1 MLVSRLDKLDQEV
14 FNHVFK
20 LNPRQAVMLGL
31 HDYDGLLPD
40 VSPGGLKAWT
50 DKAVGLRD
58 RVRSESHG
66 LDKDGR
72 LDALCLETMLE
83 RMLFDVEDLRGY
95 ATRSNLYSMQLSV
108 TPYISREYA
117 PIDARIGAVNK
128 HLGRVPGFLDQASR
142 NLDKTLAQPIVDV
155 ASKQV
160 QGVLRDVDG
169 NATQEA
175 GKASASI
182 REEFESLKR
191 DAVVAMASFV
201 EKLSEEHSLSVD
213 FALGRERFQ
222 KLLWVND
229 RINRPVEEVLAM
241 GLQDLESNLKAL
253 RELAEKM
260 GPGQTIASVVDGIQE
275 IHPTAHRLIDE
286 TAEGLR
292 DLELWLRE
300 HDLVSIPAGT
310 KVRVVPTPMHMRA
323 TTTAAMSSP
332 GPFEKEGLEGLY
344 YVTPAEDSWDPKT
357 REEWL
362 RHLNYVTLKD
372 ISIHEVFPGHFTHR
386 VFQRE
391 FGKSMTRKAYWNYA
405 FGEGWAHYCE
415 EMMLDEGYGNEALR
429 LIQLKEALLRDCR
442 FIVSFWMHTQ
452 GLGVDQARQFIMENA
467 YMETL
472 PAEREALRGTFDHSY
487 YGYTLGKLFIKK
499 AREHFFQTH
508 PSASSREFHDRLL
521 GLGGVPVGLLEELI
535 V

>member
-1 MLVSRLDKLDQEV
+1 LDKLEEEV
-14 FNHVFK
+14 FNHAFK
-20 LNPRQAVMLGL
+20 LSPRQAVMLGL

-40 VSPGGLKAWT
+40 ISPGGLKAWT
-50 DKAVGLRD
+50 DKAVGLLD
-58 RVRSESHG
+58 RVRAESHG

-83 RMLFDVEDLRGY
+83 RMLFDLQDLKGY
-95 ATRSNLYSMQLSV
+95 ATRPNIYSIQLSV

-117 PIDARIGAVNK
+117 PVDARIGAVNK
-128 HLGRVPGFLDQASR
+128 HLARVPGFLDQASR

-155 ASKQV
+155 ATKQV
-160 QGVLRDVDG
+160 QGVLRDLDG

-175 GKASASI
+175 GKASGPV

-191 DAVVAMASFV
+191 EAVTAMASFI
-201 EKLSEEHSLSVD
+201 EELSEEHSLSMD

-229 RINRPVEEVLAM
+229 RISRPVEEVLAM
-241 GLQDLESNLKAL
+241 GLQDLELNLKAL
-253 RELAEKM
+253 RELAEKI
-260 GPGQTIASVVDGIQE
+260 GPGETVASVVDGIQE
-275 IHPTAHRLIDE
+275 NHPTAHRLIDE

-300 HDLVSIPAGT
+300 HDLISIPPGT
-310 KVRVVPTPMHMRA
+310 RVRVVPTPMHMRA

-332 GPFEKEGLEGLY
+332 GPFEKEALEGLY
-344 YVTPAEDSWDPKT
+344 YVTPPEDSWDAKT

-372 ISIHEVFPGHFTHR
+372 ISIHEVFPGHYTHR

-391 FGKSMTRKAYWNYA
+391 FGNSMSRKAYWNYA

-415 EMMLDEGYGNEALR
+415 EMMLDEGYGNEQLR
-429 LIQLKEALLRDCR
+429 FIQLKEALLRDCR

-452 GLGVDQARQFIMENA
+452 GLGVDEARQFIMANA
-467 YMETL
+467 YMERL

-499 AREHFFQTH
+499 ARERFFHAH
-508 PSASSREFHDRLL
+508 PAASAKEFHDRLL
-521 GLGGVPVGLLEELI
+521 GLGGAPVGFLEELI

>member
-1 MLVSRLDKLDQEV
+1 M

-31 HDYDGLLPD
+31 HDYDGFLPD
-40 VSPGGLKAWT
+40 VSLGGLESWT
-50 DKAVGLRD
+50 DKAVGLLD
-58 RVRSESHG
+58 RVRSEGHG

-95 ATRSNLYSMQLSV
+95 ASRPNIYSIQLSL
-108 TPYISREYA
+108 TPYVSREYA
-117 PIDARIGAVNK
+117 PVDVRIGAVNR

-160 QGVLRDVDG
+160 QGVLRDLDG

-175 GKASASI
+175 GKASAPI

-191 DAVVAMASFV
+191 DAVVAMASFI
-201 EKLSEEHSLSVD
+201 EELSEEHSLSMD

-229 RINRPVEEVLAM
+229 RISRPVEEVLAM
-241 GLQDLESNLKAL
+241 GLQDLDSNLKAL
-253 RELAEKM
+253 LELAEKI
-260 GPGQTIASVVDGIQE
+260 GPGQTVASVVDGIQE

-292 DLELWLRE
+292 DLEMWMRE
-300 HDLVSIPAGT
+300 HDLVSIPAGM
-310 KVRVVPTPMHMRA
+310 KVTVVPTPMHMRA

-344 YVTPAEDSWDPKT
+344 YITPPEDSWDPKT

-372 ISIHEVFPGHFTHR
+372 ISIH
-386 VFQRE
+386 
-391 FGKSMTRKAYWNYA
+391 
-405 FGEGWAHYCE
+405 
-415 EMMLDEGYGNEALR
+415 
-429 LIQLKEALLRDCR
+429 
-442 FIVSFWMHTQ
+442 
-452 GLGVDQARQFIMENA
+452 
-467 YMETL
+467 
-472 PAEREALRGTFDHSY
+472 
-487 YGYTLGKLFIKK
+487 
-499 AREHFFQTH
+499 
-508 PSASSREFHDRLL
+508 
-521 GLGGVPVGLLEELI
+521 
-535 V
+535 

>member
-1 MLVSRLDKLDQEV
+1 
-14 FNHVFK
+14 
-20 LNPRQAVMLGL
+20 
-31 HDYDGLLPD
+31 
-40 VSPGGLKAWT
+40 
-50 DKAVGLRD
+50 
-58 RVRSESHG
+58 
-66 LDKDGR
+66 
-72 LDALCLETMLE
+72 
-83 RMLFDVEDLRGY
+83 
-95 ATRSNLYSMQLSV
+95 
-108 TPYISREYA
+108 
-117 PIDARIGAVNK
+117 
-128 HLGRVPGFLDQASR
+128 
-142 NLDKTLAQPIVDV
+142 
-155 ASKQV
+155 
-160 QGVLRDVDG
+160 
-169 NATQEA
+169 
-175 GKASASI
+175 
-182 REEFESLKR
+182 
-191 DAVVAMASFV
+191 
-201 EKLSEEHSLSVD
+201 
-213 FALGRERFQ
+213 
-222 KLLWVND
+222 
-229 RINRPVEEVLAM
+229 
-241 GLQDLESNLKAL
+241 
-253 RELAEKM
+253 
-260 GPGQTIASVVDGIQE
+260 
-275 IHPTAHRLIDE
+275 LIDE

-300 HDLVSIPAGT
+300 HDLVSVPAGT

-344 YVTPAEDSWDPKT
+344 YVTPPEDSWDPKT

-415 EMMLDEGYGNEALR
+415 EMMLDEGYGNDALR

-499 AREHFFQTH
+499 SREHFFQTH
-508 PSASSREFHDRLL
+508 PSASAREFHDRLL

>member
-1 MLVSRLDKLDQEV
+1 MLVSRLDKLEQEV

-40 VSPGGLKAWT
+40 VSPGGLKAWM
-50 DKAVGLRD
+50 DKAAGLLD
-58 RVRSESHG
+58 RVKRESHG
-66 LDKDGR
+66 LDKDGH

-83 RMLFDVEDLRGY
+83 RVLFDAQDLRGY
-95 ATRSNLYSMQLSV
+95 ATRPNIYSMQLSL
-108 TPYISREYA
+108 TPYTSREYA
-117 PIDARIGAVNK
+117 PVDARIEAVNK

-142 NLDKTLAQPIVDV
+142 NLDETLAQPIVEV
-155 ASKQV
+155 ATKQV
-160 QGVLRDVDG
+160 QGVLRDLDG

-175 GKASASI
+175 GKASAPV
-182 REEFESLKR
+182 REEFENLKR
-191 DAVVAMASFV
+191 DVVVAMASFV
-201 EKLSEEHSLSVD
+201 EALSEEHSLSMD

-229 RINRPVEEVLAM
+229 RISRPVEEVLAM
-241 GLQDLESNLKAL
+241 GLSDLESNLKAL
-253 RELAEKM
+253 RELAEKI
-260 GPGQTIASVVDGIQE
+260 GPGKTIASVIEGIQE

-286 TAEGLR
+286 TGEGLR
-292 DLELWLRE
+292 DLELWFRE

-344 YVTPAEDSWDPKT
+344 YVTPPEDSWDLKT

-372 ISIHEVFPGHFTHR
+372 ISIHEVFPGHYIHR
-386 VFQRE
+386 LFQRE
-391 FGKSMTRKAYWNYA
+391 FGNSMTRKAYWNYA
-405 FGEGWAHYCE
+405 FGEGWA
-415 EMMLDEGYGNEALR
+415 YGNDALR

-499 AREHFFQTH
+499 ARERFFHAHSTA
-508 PSASSREFHDRLL
+508 SAKEFHDKLL
-521 GLGGVPVGLLEELI
+521 GLGGAPVGLLEELI

>member
-1 MLVSRLDKLDQEV
+1 LLVSRLDKLEVEV

-20 LNPRQAVMLGL
+20 LSPRQAVMLGL

-40 VSPGGLKAWT
+40 ISPGGLKAWT
-50 DKAVGLRD
+50 DKTVGLLE

-83 RMLFDVEDLRGY
+83 RMLFDVQDLRGY
-95 ATRSNLYSMQLSV
+95 ATRPNMYSLQLSV
-108 TPYISREYA
+108 TPYVSREYA
-117 PIDARIGAVNK
+117 AVDARIEAVNK

-142 NLDKTLAQPIVDV
+142 NLDGTLAKPIVDV
-155 ASKQV
+155 ATRQV
-160 QGVLRDVDG
+160 QGVLRDLDG

-175 GKASASI
+175 GKASMAV
-182 REEFESLKR
+182 REEFDRSKR
-191 DAVVAMASFV
+191 EAVSAMAGFI
-201 EKLSEEHSLSVD
+201 EELGEEHSLSMD

-253 RELAEKM
+253 RELAEKIR
-260 GPGQTIASVVDGIQE
+260 PGQTVAGVVDEIQQY
-275 IHPTAHRLIDE
+275 HSTAHLLIEE
-286 TAEGLR
+286 TAERLH
-292 DLELWLRE
+292 DLERWLRE

-310 KVRVVPTPMHMRA
+310 RVRVVPTPLHMRA

-332 GPFEKEGLEGLY
+332 GPFEKEGVEGLY
-344 YVTPAEDSWDPKT
+344 YVTPPEDAWDEKT

-372 ISIHEVFPGHFTHR
+372 ISIHEVFPGHYTHR
-386 VFQRE
+386 MFQRE
-391 FGKSMTRKAYWNYA
+391 FGRSMTRKAYWNYA

-415 EMMLDEGYGNEALR
+415 EMMLDEGYGDERLR

-452 GLGVDQARQFIMENA
+452 GLGVDEARQFIMQNA

-487 YGYTLGKLFIKK
+487 YGYTLGKLFIKR
-499 AREHFFQTH
+499 ARERFFLEH
-508 PSASSREFHDRLL
+508 PSAPLKAFHDKLL
-521 GLGGVPVGLLEELI
+521 GLGGAPVGLVEELI
-535 V
+535 I

>member
-1 MLVSRLDKLDQEV
+1 MLVSRLDKLEEEI

-20 LNPRQAVMLGL
+20 LSPRQAVVLGL
-31 HDYDGLLPD
+31 HDYDGLLPY
-40 VSPGGLKAWT
+40 VSPGGLKSWT
-50 DKAVGLRD
+50 DKALGLLE
-58 RVRSESHG
+58 RVRGESHG

-72 LDALCLETMLE
+72 LDTLCLETMLE
-83 RMLFDVEDLRGY
+83 RMLFDVQDLKGY
-95 ATRSNLYSMQLSV
+95 ATRPNLYSMQLSV

-128 HLGRVPGFLDQASR
+128 HLSRVPGFLDQASR
-142 NLDKTLAQPIVDV
+142 NLDKTLPQPIVDV

-160 QGVLRDVDG
+160 QGVLRDLDG
-169 NATQEA
+169 NAAQEA
-175 GKASASI
+175 GKASGPI
-182 REEFESLKR
+182 REEFENLKR
-191 DAVVAMASFV
+191 DAVVAMASFI
-201 EKLSEEHSLSVD
+201 EELSEEHSLSMD

-229 RINRPVEEVLAM
+229 RINRPVEEVLAV
-241 GLQDLESNLKAL
+241 GLKDLESNRK
-253 RELAEKM
+253 
-260 GPGQTIASVVDGIQE
+260 
-275 IHPTAHRLIDE
+275 
-286 TAEGLR
+286 GLR

-300 HDLVSIPAGT
+300 HDLVSIPAAT
-310 KVRVVPTPMHMRA
+310 RVRVVPTPLNMRA

-344 YVTPAEDSWDPKT
+344 YVTPPEDSWDPKT

-372 ISIHEVFPGHFTHR
+372 IAIHEVFPGHYTHR

-391 FGKSMTRKAYWNYA
+391 FGNSMTRKAYWNYA

-415 EMMLDEGYGNEALR
+415 EMMLDEGYGNEQLR

-452 GLGVDQARQFIMENA
+452 SLGVN
-467 YMETL
+467 
-472 PAEREALRGTFDHSY
+472 EA
-487 YGYTLGKLFIKK
+487 
-499 AREHFFQTH
+499 
-508 PSASSREFHDRLL
+508 
-521 GLGGVPVGLLEELI
+521 
-535 V
+535 

>member
-1 MLVSRLDKLDQEV
+1 MLVSRLDKLEQEV

-31 HDYDGLLPD
+31 HEYDGLLPD
-40 VSPGGLKAWT
+40 VSPGGLKSWT
-50 DKAVGLRD
+50 DKAVGLLD

-95 ATRSNLYSMQLSV
+95 ATRPNLYSMQLSL

-117 PIDARIGAVNK
+117 PVDARIGAVNK

-175 GKASASI
+175 GKASAPI
-182 REEFESLKR
+182 RNEFENLKR

-201 EKLSEEHSLSVD
+201 EELSEEHSLSMD

-229 RINRPVEEVLAM
+229 RINRPVEEVLQM
-241 GLQDLESNLKAL
+241 GLQDLESNLKAI
-253 RELAEKM
+253 RELAEKI
-260 GPGQTIASVVDGIQE
+260 GPGQTIAIVVDGIQE

-300 HDLVSIPAGT
+300 HDLVSVPAGT

-344 YVTPAEDSWDPKT
+344 YITPPEDSWDPKT

-372 ISIHEVFPGHFTHR
+372 ISIHEVFPGHYTHR

-415 EMMLDEGYGNEALR
+415 EMMLDEGYGNDALR

-452 GLGVDQARQFIMENA
+452 GLGVNEARQFIMENA

-499 AREHFFQTH
+499 ARERFFHAH
-508 PSASSREFHDRLL
+508 PAAAAREFHDKLL
-521 GLGGVPVGLLEELI
+521 GLGGAPVGLVEELI